1 MTTRIKDIQA
11 SDRPQER
18 LEKLGAQSLSDK
30 ELLAMILRSGT
41 KNKNVLDLAQELLLQ
56 AGSLQKLTLW
66 DHRDFLRIHGIGT
79 VKALQLAS
87 VVEIARRNIQ
97 STLPEDPILDSAE
110 LVFHFLRPYS
120 KDLSIEKFW
129 VLSLN
134 RKNRLIRCHEN
145 TSGTATSSLVHPR
158 EVFQEAI
165 RNNASAIIVAHNHP
179 SGDPSPSSSDI
190 RVTKKL
196 NEASKAIEIELLD
209 HIVIGKKLYSKH
221 FPKGYYSFAEN
232 GLI

>member
-1 MTTRIKDIQA
+1 
-11 SDRPQER
+11 
-18 LEKLGAQSLSDK
+18 
-30 ELLAMILRSGT
+30 
-41 KNKNVLDLAQELLLQ
+41 
-56 AGSLQKLTLW
+56 
-66 DHRDFLRIHGIGT
+66 
-79 VKALQLAS
+79 
-87 VVEIARRNIQ
+87 
-97 STLPEDPILDSAE
+97 LPEDPILDSAE